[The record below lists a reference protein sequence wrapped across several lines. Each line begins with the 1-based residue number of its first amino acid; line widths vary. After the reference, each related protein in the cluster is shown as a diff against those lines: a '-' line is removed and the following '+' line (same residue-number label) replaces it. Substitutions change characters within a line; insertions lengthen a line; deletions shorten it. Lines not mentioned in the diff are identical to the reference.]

1 MKEKRS
7 FFQMIFGSK
16 QAPRNHTYMQM
27 LNSTP
32 SFYDFSGEAYDSDTV
47 RATVD
52 AFARN
57 VGKLKPKHIRRIKG
71 KVHSPA
77 DLNIEWLLQNRPN
90 RFMNAYIF
98 YYRLGTQYLMNN
110 NAFVWVRRDA
120 MNRIEG
126 FYPLVS
132 SSVDLIEIGG
142 EMVVQFR
149 FYDGNTYRAP
159 YFDVIHLRRFFYQND
174 MFGEANKTALSPIL
188 DLIAATNQGLK
199 NAVKTSAILRGILK
213 FTSMLKPEDMKKQT
227 DDFKADYLDASNHGG
242 IAATDS
248 KAEYQELKTDPK
260 MIDDKLMNAMADKV
274 YDYFGSNKKIVQSNY
289 SEQEWNAFYESMI
302 EPFALQMGLEFTA
315 KVFTDRAQGHGNE
328 ILFEANRLQYA
339 SNDTK
344 VKIIETL
351 VDRGMMS
358 INQGLEVFNLPP
370 IEGGE
375 KRIMSLNFIDADKA
389 SEYQL
394 GKVNKP
400 ADASTGKEVKTNND
414 DEKPPDNNV

>member
-1 MKEKRS
+1 LKERRS
-7 FFQMIFGSK
+7 LFQMIFGGK

-27 LNSTP
+27 LNSAP

-47 RATVD
+47 RAAVD

-57 VGKLKPKHIRRIKG
+57 VGKLKPKHIRRVEGGIQTVKNSN
-71 KVHSPA
+71 V
-77 DLNIEWLLQNRPN
+77 EYLLQVRPN
-90 RFMNAYIF
+90 RFMDAYSF
-98 YYRLGTQYLMNN
+98 YYRLATQYKMNN
-110 NAFVWVRRDA
+110 NAFVWIRYKPNSSV
-120 MNRIEG
+120 IEG
-126 FYPLVS
+126 FYPLTS
-132 SSVDLIEIGG
+132 SSVDLVEVDG
-142 EMVVQFR
+142 EMTVKFR
-149 FYDGNTYRAP
+149 FYDGNEYAAP
-159 YFDVIHLRRFFYQND
+159 YTDVIHLRRHFYKND
-174 MFGEANKTALSPIL
+174 MFGETNKTALTPIL
-188 DLIAATNQGLK
+188 DLISATNQGLK
-199 NAVKTSAILRGILK
+199 NAVKTSAILRGILR

-227 DDFKADYLDASNHGG
+227 DDFRTNYLDASNNGG
-242 IAATDS
+242 VAATDA

-260 MIDDKLMNAMADKV
+260 MIDEKLMSAMGEKV
-274 YDYFGSNKKIVQSNY
+274 YDYFGTNKNIIQSKY
-289 SEQEWNAFYESMI
+289 TEQEWNAYYESEI
-302 EPFALQMGLEFTA
+302 ETFGLQAALEFSY
-315 KVFTDRAQGHGNE
+315 KIFSSGAQSHGNE
-328 ILFEANRLQYA
+328 IIFEANRLQYA

-400 ADASTGKEVKTNND
+400 PDASPKGGEDKND
-414 DEKPPDNNV
+414 DKQRPTD

>member
-1 MKEKRS
+1 LKERRS
-7 FFQMIFGSK
+7 LFQMIFGGK

-47 RATVD
+47 RAAVD

-57 VGKLKPKHIRRIKG
+57 VGKLKPKHIRRVNGSIQEVKNSE
-71 KVHSPA
+71 V
-77 DLNIEWLLQNRPN
+77 EWLLQNRPN

-98 YYRLGTQYLMNN
+98 YYRLATQYLLNN

-120 MNRIEG
+120 MNRVEG
-126 FYPLVS
+126 FYPLIS
-132 SSVDLIEIGG
+132 SGVDLVEVNGD
-142 EMVVQFR
+142 MVVKFR
-149 FYDGNTYRAP
+149 FYDGNEYAAP
-159 YFDVIHLRRFFYQND
+159 YSDVIHLRRHFYKND
-174 MFGEANKTALSPIL
+174 MFGETNKTALTPIL
-188 DLIAATNQGLK
+188 DLISATNQGLK
-199 NAVKTSAILRGILK
+199 NAVKTSAILRGILR
-213 FTSMLKPEDMKKQT
+213 FTSMLKPEDMKAQT
-227 DDFKADYLDASNHGG
+227 DAFKADYLDASNHGG
-242 IAATDS
+242 VAATDS

-260 MIDDKLMNAMADKV
+260 MIDDKLMAAMGDKV
-274 YDYFGSNKKIVQSNY
+274 NDYFGMNKKIIQSSY

-302 EPFALQMGLEFTA
+302 EPFGLQAALEFTA

-328 ILFEANRLQYA
+328 LLFEANRLQYA

-400 ADASTGKEVKTNND
+400 PDASPKGGEDKND
-414 DEKPPDNNV
+414 DKQRTSD

>member
-1 MKEKRS
+1 MV
-7 FFQMIFGSK
+7 FGGK
-16 QAPRNHTYMQM
+16 QPSNNHRYMQM
-27 LNSTP
+27 MNSAPTL
-32 SFYDFSGEAYDSDTV
+32 YDFSGDAYDSDTV
-47 RATVD
+47 RAAAD

-57 VGKLKPKHIRRIKG
+57 VGKLKAKHIRRLDGEVSYPKNSN
-71 KVHSPA
+71 V
-77 DLNIEWLLQNRPN
+77 EWLLQTRPN
-90 RFMNAYIF
+90 QFMNAYIF
-98 YYRLGTQYLMNN
+98 YYRLATQFLMSN
-110 NAFVWVRRDA
+110 NAFIWVKRDA

-126 FYPLVS
+126 FYPLTSSGVELIDVS
-132 SSVDLIEIGG
+132 GQMAVK
-142 EMVVQFR
+142 FR
-149 FYDGNTYRAP
+149 FYDGNEYAAP

-174 MFGEANKTALSPIL
+174 MFGETNKRALNPIL
-188 DLIAATNQGLK
+188 DLIAATNAGLK

-213 FTSMLKPEDMKKQT
+213 FGSMLKEDDMKKQT
-227 DDFKADYLDASNHGG
+227 EAFKRDYLDASNHGG

-248 KAEYQELKTDPK
+248 KAEYQELKSDPK
-260 MIDDKLMNAMADKV
+260 MIDDKLMTAMADKV
-274 YDYFGSNKKIVQSNY
+274 YDYFGTNKKIIQSNY
-289 SEQEWNAFYESMI
+289 SEEEWNAFYESMI

-315 KVFTDRAQGHGNE
+315 KVFSDRQQGHGNE

-394 GKVNKP
+394 GKVKSNDEVSKEEQNDPEGGENK
-400 ADASTGKEVKTNND
+400 ND
-414 DEKPPDNNV
+414 GDE